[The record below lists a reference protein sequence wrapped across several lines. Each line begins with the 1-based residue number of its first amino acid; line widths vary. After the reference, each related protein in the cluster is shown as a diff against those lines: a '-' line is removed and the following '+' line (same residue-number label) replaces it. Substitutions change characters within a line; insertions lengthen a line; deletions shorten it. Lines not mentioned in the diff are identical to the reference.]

1 MIIEAIVLGFVTA
14 FLSFSFLGWKENRE
28 FSLSKTLTVNA
39 VGTVGGGI
47 ILSIIFYFFPPAFVG
62 LWGGF
67 FRVLALPMIIG
78 SVVCIFISM
87 DDEDGN
93 GTLLQ
98 IVKIVAVVVTG
109 IIVALTPMMYAN
121 ELHDIPEVTVI
132 ENISVANG
140 VLDPIDIKH
149 VLLVDKDLAYSLA
162 QNIMGTRDNLG
173 SIYEVQK
180 GELHI
185 QIVNGHEF
193 WIAPLEF
200 QDYWKW
206 NAKRTSPGFIMVD
219 AEDPFAEAKM
229 YTGYNMKYMPSAY
242 WSSWLYRHVYSQ
254 GYSDVKLE
262 DITFEITDDLLPRWT
277 ITTTKP
283 TINNDGYVVIS
294 LLIVN
299 PENGEIKKYSVGNVP
314 EWVDRVSP
322 EGLAID
328 YATWYGE
335 FTRGWWNAR
344 GPFMAIHEDVN
355 KLTSVSSR
363 DNGDS
368 FSSSNKQK
376 MFFVYGNDGRSYWF
390 SGLTSHSSADQSLTG
405 IVLVDV
411 KDPKKILHIKMTGAN
426 EQAALDI
433 VNSKYT
439 NFPDR
444 YGTALIPYNVYGV
457 LTYII
462 PVDSHTSSGNV
473 FQEVGFVD
481 AKSKHVVV
489 KPTKEEALEEYKS
502 YLANK
507 GIKKALTSEST
518 NEVLTAVV
526 KRIGDV
532 TLSGRTSYRLW
543 LNNSDAI
550 FSVNP
555 NLFPTVVLTNLNDE
569 VTIAYADTGDTVLE
583 VNAFTN
589 SNVKARIGL
598 DQIALDQETAN
609 LTQKKEEN
617 WDLQEEYQEK
627 LDELR
632 RT

>member
-1 MIIEAIVLGFVTA
+1 MILEAIMYGFLTA
-14 FLSFSFLGWKENRE
+14 FLSFSFLGWKDGG
-28 FSLSKTLTVNA
+28 FSLSKTLMVNGA
-39 VGTVGGGI
+39 GTIGGGI
-47 ILSIIFYFFPPAFVG
+47 ILSILFYLSPPAFVG

-67 FRVLALPMIIG
+67 FRILALPMIVG
-78 SVVCIFISM
+78 SVICIFAAMS
-87 DDEDGN
+87 DEDRK
-93 GTLLQ
+93 GTMLQ
-98 IVKIVAVVVTG
+98 ILKIAAVLVTG
-109 IIVALTPMMYAN
+109 VIIASTSIMYAD

-132 ENISVANG
+132 EDFNVENG
-140 VLDPIDIKH
+140 VLDPINTKH
-149 VLLVDKDLAYSLA
+149 IRLVDKDLAYSLA

-173 SIYEVQK
+173 SIYEIRE

-193 WIAPLEF
+193 WVAPLEF

-206 NAKRTSPGFIMVD
+206 NAKRDSPGFIMVD

-229 YTGYNMKYMPSAY
+229 YTGYSMKYMPSAY

-254 GYSDVKLE
+254 GYSNVKLE
-262 DITFEITDDLLPRWT
+262 DVTFEITDNLNPRWT
-277 ITTTKP
+277 ITTTVP
-283 TINNDGYVVIS
+283 TINNDGYVVKS
-294 LLIVN
+294 LLVVN
-299 PENGEIKKYSVGNVP
+299 PESGEVKEYLPENVP
-314 EWVDRVSP
+314 EWVDRVTP
-322 EGLAID
+322 ESLAID

-335 FTRGWWNAR
+335 FGNGWWNAR
-344 GPFMAIHEDVN
+344 GPFAVVHEDVN

-368 FSSSNKQK
+368 FGNNKQE

-444 YGTALIPYNVYGV
+444 YGTALIPYNIYGV

-502 YLANK
+502 YLAAKN
-507 GIKKALTSEST
+507 IKIALTSDST
-518 NEVLTAVV
+518 DKTLTATVE
-526 KRIGDV
+526 RMGDA

-543 LNNSDAI
+543 LNGSDAI

-555 NLFPTVVLTNLNDE
+555 TLFPVVV
-569 VTIAYADTGDTVLE
+569 VTEPGDKVIITYADTGDTVLE
-583 VNAFTN
+583 INAFTN
-589 SNVKARIGL
+589 NNVRARIGL

-609 LTQKKEEN
+609 LTQKKETN
-617 WDLQEEYQEK
+617 WDLQEDYQEK

-632 RT
+632 GT